1 MEYEGNIPRICRR
14 AQELLGYQF
23 SDLHRHE
30 RMTADVDALPC
41 RFGTL
46 IATHNFI
53 SMILHQHYIT
63 SNPSAYIKSEF
74 LNNTISRA
82 SPTHISLSIFPNLTT
97 SYILTSISITSDQ
110 PDSTQNPIISSS
122 LILFV
127 SSTDLPATISNTY
140 SNGSDMSQLPTH
152 F

>member
-1 MEYEGNIPRICRR
+1 M
-14 AQELLGYQF
+14 
-23 SDLHRHE
+23 
-30 RMTADVDALPC
+30 ADVDALTR

-53 SMILHQHYIT
+53 SMLLHQHDVT

-74 LNNTISRA
+74 LNNAKSRA
-82 SPTHISLSIFPNLTT
+82 SATHNFPSTLPILTT
-97 SYILTSISITSDQ
+97 SYILSSISNTSDP